1 MAKRVIESS
10 AVGASLLV
18 AALCAA
24 LAGCASRPQEIS
36 REPTLTPVGAGL
48 TPNVVPHAA
57 PAYPAPPP
65 AFNSLYTD
73 GASFYRDPRAMK
85 RGDVLTVNISI
96 NDKAT
101 LGNTTDRSLDSEVSN
116 TPNVSLGSI
125 QLTGNVNST
134 SKSSANGQGTIDRS
148 EKIQAAVAA
157 VVTEVLPNGNLVVSG
172 SQEVRVNFEIRQV
185 YVAGIV
191 RPRDISRDNTI
202 GYEKIAEARI
212 SYGGRGRLT
221 EVQQPAWGQQIYDA
235 VKPF

>member
-1 MAKRVIESS
+1 MARLVP
-10 AVGASLLV
+10 AAPLLPLL
-18 AALCAA
+18 ALALALA
-24 LAGCASRPQEIS
+24 LAGCATRPQEIA
-36 REPTLTPVGAGL
+36 REPTLTAVGAGL
-48 TPNVVPHAA
+48 QPNVVPHQATG
-57 PAYPAPPP
+57 YPAPPT
-65 AFNSLYTD
+65 AFNSLYQD
-73 GASFYRDPRAMK
+73 GSSLYRDPRAMK
-85 RGDVLTVNISI
+85 RGDVVTVLIAI

-116 TPNVSLGSI
+116 QPNISLGSVA
-125 QLTGNVNST
+125 LTGQITST

-148 EKIQAAVAA
+148 EKIQSSVAA

-191 RPRDISRDNTI
+191 RPRDISKDNTI
-202 GYEKIAEARI
+202 SYEKIAEARI

-235 VKPF
+235 IKPF